1 MGREAAASVLAR
13 TNMAVDREQKAEA
26 VQELKQRVEDWKG
39 HRVEGFGE
47 LLLYG
52 SFTVLKSEGTVPTAA
67 SGKEGERQY
76 HVYLFETILL
86 CCKDIDLSKP
96 KNKLS
101 NKQLVDKRGKPKL
114 QLKGRIFMQN
124 VTDLV
129 SLAKPGK
136 DTPTNNSSNKSGTG
150 RKKGE
155 ADQEWFLC
163 LRCSERVCFDR
174 NRC

>member
-1 MGREAAASVLAR
+1 M
-13 TNMAVDREQKAEA
+13 
-26 VQELKQRVEDWKG
+26 
-39 HRVEGFGE
+39 
-47 LLLYG
+47 YG
-52 SFTVLKSEGTVPTAA
+52 TFTVLKSENIG
-67 SGKEGERQY
+67 SGKDGERQY

-129 SLAKPGK
+129 SLAKPGM
-136 DTPTNNSSNKSGTG
+136 DETPSS
-150 RKKGE
+150 
-155 ADQEWFLC
+155 LY
-163 LRCSERVCFDR
+163 LRITSSERVCLF
-174 NRC
+174 

>member
-1 MGREAAASVLAR
+1 MGCRTQVCVVMLKMLTSVL
-13 TNMAVDREQKAEA
+13 
-26 VQELKQRVEDWKG
+26 L
-39 HRVEGFGE
+39 
-47 LLLYG
+47 
-52 SFTVLKSEGTVPTAA
+52 
-67 SGKEGERQY
+67 QY

-129 SLAKPGK
+129 SLAKPGM
-136 DTPTNNSSNKSGTG
+136 DGIYFSIRS
-150 RKKGE
+150 
-155 ADQEWFLC
+155 
-163 LRCSERVCFDR
+163 SERV
-174 NRC
+174 RCIYSSAKY